1 MEELLTLKD
10 LSIGYKIK
18 GGFLSAVKNVNLTI
32 HPGEVLAIV
41 GESGCGKS
49 TIAHSIMQLLPK
61 DSADITGEIT
71 FKGENISS
79 LSEDEIMNIRGKH
92 IGMIFQNPL
101 DSLNPVVKCGDQ
113 VMEAIMLDGKSR
125 QQARQEAIDLFSSV
139 KMPDPEKQLDRFP
152 HELSGGLRQRV
163 MIAMMLSRNPELLIA
178 DEPTTA
184 LDVTIEAQIMDIL
197 VGLKNKY
204 STSIMLIT
212 HNFGIVA
219 EVADRIAVM
228 YAGQVVEQGTVFEI
242 FDNPVHPYTRM
253 LMQALP
259 RKPKREGRLKTIEG
273 AVPRLTDTD
282 PKCRFSNRCPFSVKG
297 LCDCQDPPEQ
307 NLDGTHS
314 YNCHLQKGDLKW
326 ENL

>member
-125 QQARQEAIDLFSSV
+125 QQARQEAIDLFASV

-184 LDVTIEAQIMDIL
+184 LDVTI
-197 VGLKNKY
+197 
-204 STSIMLIT
+204 
-212 HNFGIVA
+212 
-219 EVADRIAVM
+219 
-228 YAGQVVEQGTVFEI
+228 
-242 FDNPVHPYTRM
+242 
-253 LMQALP
+253 
-259 RKPKREGRLKTIEG
+259 
-273 AVPRLTDTD
+273 
-282 PKCRFSNRCPFSVKG
+282 
-297 LCDCQDPPEQ
+297 
-307 NLDGTHS
+307 
-314 YNCHLQKGDLKW
+314 
-326 ENL
+326 